1 MRFTD
6 PRCATFIVNNMKR
19 LQPEYWANKPGGAF
33 IITQMAKLRS
43 KVIDTAGSRRR
54 HGGYM
59 FVKRLE
65 RKTYEQQ
72 THAKKM
78 RGEASWL

>member
-1 MRFTD
+1 
-6 PRCATFIVNNMKR
+6 
-19 LQPEYWANKPGGAF
+19 
-33 IITQMAKLRS
+33 MAKLRS
-43 KVIDTAGSRRR
+43 KVIDMAGSRRR